1 MCAASRSLQELS
13 GVSFALQER
22 LADEVKR
29 LKLSVLLQHPNQE
42 VALKQ
47 RTAGAVAQVRLS

>member
-1 MCAASRSLQELS
+1 M
-13 GVSFALQER
+13 SFALQER

-47 RTAGAVAQVRLS
+47 RTAGAAAQVRLS